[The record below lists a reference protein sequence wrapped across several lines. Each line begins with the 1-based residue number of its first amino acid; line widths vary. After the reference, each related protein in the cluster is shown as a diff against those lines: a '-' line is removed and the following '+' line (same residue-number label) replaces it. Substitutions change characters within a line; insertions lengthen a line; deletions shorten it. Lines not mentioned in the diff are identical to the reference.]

1 MVGLLRPNYQLG
13 HTIQIGKINLS
24 VALFAKRCG
33 ASIEFIRILKYT
45 IERCGAGFKFIR
57 ILKKKIYD

>member
-1 MVGLLRPNYQLG
+1 MVGLLSPNYQLG

-24 VALFAKRCG
+24 VALFAKRCV
-33 ASIEFIRILKYT
+33 ASIKFIWSLKYT

-57 ILKKKIYD
+57 TLKKKIYD